1 MNIKISEIALA
12 VSKGLKI
19 EEYICLKV
27 LEDGCSYLFPNNY
40 FHVNMEYCDTKGN
53 LTLKSKQLLAEI
65 GGDKIVSSKV
75 DNKYEIL
82 HKKLQNELIALT
94 DKKQKLLQ
102 GKYQFLPNEKDL
114 STRLAKIIKKYKL
127 DDWERVE
134 KLLIDYVYK
143 CHKANFEYTQT
154 IEYYIEKLN
163 SSKLATDYFNDDVKE
178 EVKQIEVKDTK
189 NLF

>member
-1 MNIKISEIALA
+1 MKIDITQIAKA
-12 VSKGLKI
+12 VEKGLKI

-40 FHVNMEYCDTKGN
+40 FHVNMEYCDAKGN

-65 GGDKIVSSKV
+65 GGDKVPSKV

-82 HKKLQNELIALT
+82 HKKLQQELISLT
-94 DKKQKLLQ
+94 NKKQKLLQ

-134 KLLIDYVYK
+134 KLLIDYIYK

-178 EVKQIEVKDTK
+178 EIKQKEELTDTK
-189 NLF
+189 DLF